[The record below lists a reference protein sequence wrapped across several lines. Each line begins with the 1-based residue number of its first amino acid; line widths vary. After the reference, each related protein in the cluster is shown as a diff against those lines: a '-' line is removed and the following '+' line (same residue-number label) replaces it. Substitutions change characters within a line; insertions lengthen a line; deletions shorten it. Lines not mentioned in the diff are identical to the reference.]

1 MKTRQKNETTMF
13 THWIRVSSGLW
24 VKHDDYP
31 RFLCTGIFQISE
43 QIRQIQSMVISWN
56 RGDRSQISERL
67 RQPEFVKKSTEERA
81 TQWKNS
87 KNLQRVLWAFE
98 YIHTQV
104 GLDSPGKEQVLDN
117 SQLNHYRSLRSARRQ
132 VSSLECC
139 DLTGYI

>member
-1 MKTRQKNETTMF
+1 MKTRQKNGTTMF
-13 THWIRVSSGLW
+13 THWISVSSGLW

-31 RFLCTGIFQISE
+31 RFLSTGIFQISE
-43 QIRQIQSMVISWN
+43 QIRQIQSMVVSWN

-117 SQLNHYRSLRSARRQ
+117 SQLNHYGSLRSARRQ
-132 VSSLECC
+132 VSSQECC